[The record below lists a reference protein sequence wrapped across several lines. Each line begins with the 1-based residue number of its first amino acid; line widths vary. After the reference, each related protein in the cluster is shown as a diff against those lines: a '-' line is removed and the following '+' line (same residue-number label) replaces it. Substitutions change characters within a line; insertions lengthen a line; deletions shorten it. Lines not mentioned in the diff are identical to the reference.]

1 MLETLLTDIFGASES
16 QSGQSGQSDQSVC
29 PLDLRFGPT
38 LSPMQAVSAARS
50 FDDIDDVARAFG
62 GIRAEL
68 GRGLSSCSVRPKAET
83 RPQRRQQQQ
92 QQQQQQ
98 QLRVAGAS
106 QRQQQP
112 QQFRAVPGADSSSSS
127 SSSDPP
133 LVIDCSR
140 YTFAACLLRL
150 ADPTVPLLEPADADR
165 CLAAFVSRAAAT
177 LDRDSRDV
185 AAAFSAAHA
194 GKRGSASAVVE
205 HLRRPLLAV
214 SDAGLSD
221 AFVLSMSA
229 ALRIGIVVRR
239 GDPGTPCETF
249 PPDAAAT
256 SPCALVVWT
265 PSGFAI
271 SDASASTLRGV
282 QRRLARELLMV
293 APPAPT
299 LASVSRMAL
308 GQLSDLA
315 ARLGVPVRATTP
327 LAVGSSSSSS
337 RSSSSSKTSC
347 KTRAELVD
355 EISQA
360 LRAAGPQ
367 QQTLSF

>member
-98 QLRVAGAS
+98 LRVAGAS

-112 QQFRAVPGADSSSSS
+112 QQFRAVPGADSSSSIS
-127 SSSDPP
+127 SSSYPP

-337 RSSSSSKTSC
+337 KTSC